1 MMGLLLGLIIAVAAF
16 NIVTSLA
23 LLVMEKQTEVAIL
36 KTLGMTRGKIM
47 LIFII
52 QGAGAGILGSVIGML
67 LGVLLSSQLNI
78 LMPLMGLIPKGIT
91 LPTVIEPLRVV
102 TIGAAAML
110 ISLLSTL
117 WPAWRAAAV
126 QPAEALRYE

>member
-1 MMGLLLGLIIAVAAF
+1 
-16 NIVTSLA
+16 
-23 LLVMEKQTEVAIL
+23 
-36 KTLGMTRGKIM
+36 
-47 LIFII
+47 
-52 QGAGAGILGSVIGML
+52 
-67 LGVLLSSQLNI
+67 
-78 LMPLMGLIPKGIT
+78 
-91 LPTVIEPLRVV
+91 PTVIEPLRVI